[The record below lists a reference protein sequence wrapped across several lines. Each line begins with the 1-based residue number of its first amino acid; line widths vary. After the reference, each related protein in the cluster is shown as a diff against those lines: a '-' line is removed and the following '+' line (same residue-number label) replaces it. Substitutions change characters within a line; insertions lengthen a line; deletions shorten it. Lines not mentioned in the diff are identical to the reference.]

1 MIKTVIID
9 DEPAVVSIIK
19 YFVKKENLPLDIVGT
34 ANRGDEGTQLIKK
47 LNPQLV
53 FLDIKMPVV
62 DGFEVMK
69 AVSDTK
75 FIVITAFESFEY
87 AQKSLRLGAK
97 DIILKPIEFK
107 QLTASINRVMGWKF
121 TSNNT
126 VNDVIQYIHSNYD
139 KKIELKTI
147 AANLYLSPDYIS
159 KLFKTYMGISIN
171 KYINKVRIEKA
182 IELFDNEEVSVKEVA
197 LMTGYDSLNNFYKN
211 FKNATGKTPA
221 MYLSE
226 KNKSN

>member
-1 MIKTVIID
+1 MIKTIIVD

-19 YFVKKENLPLDIVGT
+19 YFVEKKNLPLDIVAT
-34 ANRGDEGTQLIKK
+34 ASRGDEGIELIKK

-69 AVSDTK
+69 SVSNTK

-126 VNDVIQYIHSNYD
+126 VNDIIQYIHSNYD
-139 KKIELKTI
+139 KKIELKII

-159 KLFKTYMGISIN
+159 KLFKAHMGITIN
-171 KYINKVRIEKA
+171 KYINKVRIDKA
-182 IELFDNEEVSVKEVA
+182 IELFDNKELSVKEVA
-197 LMTGYDSLNNFYKN
+197 TMTGYDSLNNFYKN

-226 KNKSN
+226 NNK

>member
-34 ANRGDEGTQLIKK
+34 ANRGDEGIELIKK

-126 VNDVIQYIHSNYD
+126 VHSNYD

-159 KLFKTYMGISIN
+159 KLFKTYMGITIN

>member
-34 ANRGDEGTQLIKK
+34 ANRGDEGIELIKK

-53 FLDIKMPVV
+53 FLDI
-62 DGFEVMK
+62 K

-159 KLFKTYMGISIN
+159 KLFKTYMGITIN

-182 IELFDNEEVSVKEVA
+182 IELFDNEKVSVKEVA

-226 KNKSN
+226 KNK

>member
-1 MIKTVIID
+1 
-9 DEPAVVSIIK
+9 
-19 YFVKKENLPLDIVGT
+19 
-34 ANRGDEGTQLIKK
+34 
-47 LNPQLV
+47 
-53 FLDIKMPVV
+53 MPVV

-69 AVSDTK
+69 SVSDTK

-97 DIILKPIEFK
+97 DIILKPIEFE

-139 KKIELKTI
+139 KKIELKAI

-159 KLFKTYMGISIN
+159 KLFKTHMGTTIN
-171 KYINKVRIEKA
+171 KYINKVRIDKA
-182 IELFDNEEVSVKEVA
+182 IELFDNGELSVKEVA

-226 KNKSN
+226 KNK

>member
-19 YFVKKENLPLDIVGT
+19 YFVKKEKLPLDIVAT
-34 ANRGDEGTQLIKK
+34 AQRGDEGIELINK

-69 AVSDTK
+69 SVKDTK

-97 DIILKPIEFK
+97 DIILKPIE
-107 QLTASINRVMGWKF
+107 L
-121 TSNNT
+121 
-126 VNDVIQYIHSNYD
+126 
-139 KKIELKTI
+139 
-147 AANLYLSPDYIS
+147 
-159 KLFKTYMGISIN
+159 
-171 KYINKVRIEKA
+171 
-182 IELFDNEEVSVKEVA
+182 
-197 LMTGYDSLNNFYKN
+197 
-211 FKNATGKTPA
+211 
-221 MYLSE
+221 
-226 KNKSN
+226 

>member
-1 MIKTVIID
+1 
-9 DEPAVVSIIK
+9 
-19 YFVKKENLPLDIVGT
+19 
-34 ANRGDEGTQLIKK
+34 
-47 LNPQLV
+47 
-53 FLDIKMPVV
+53 
-62 DGFEVMK
+62 MK

-159 KLFKTYMGISIN
+159 KLFKTYMGITIN

>member
-19 YFVKKENLPLDIVGT
+19 YFVKKENLPLDIVAT
-34 ANRGDEGTQLIKK
+34 ASDGNEGIEIIKK

-53 FLDIKMPVV
+53 FLDIRMPMM

-69 AVSDTK
+69 SYSNTN
-75 FIVITAFESFEY
+75 FIVITAYESFEY

-97 DIILKPIEFK
+97 DIILKPIEFQ
-107 QLTASINRVMGWKF
+107 QLVLSINRVMGWKF
-121 TSNNT
+121 TSNDT
-126 VNDVIQYIHSNYD
+126 VNQIIQYIHLNYQD
-139 KKIELKTI
+139 KMEVKTI
-147 AANLYLSPDYIS
+147 AANLYLSSDYIS
-159 KLFKTYMGISIN
+159 KLFKMHMDITIN

-182 IELFDNEEVSVKEVA
+182 IDLFDNTELSVKEVA
-197 LMTGYDSLNNFYKN
+197 TETGYDSLNNFYKH

-221 MYLSE
+221 MYLSD
-226 KNKSN
+226 KK